1 MTLFPKYREVYLR
14 EVWSAVTAALDKHV
28 SPVIISAEIVLIDG
42 LLQGLACQLD
52 LIEGSMLVK
61 TTRKT
66 YDPYILLK
74 ARDMIK
80 LLSRSVPFQQVR
92 RHSRF
97 MLSNL

>member
-1 MTLFPKYREVYLR
+1 
-14 EVWSAVTAALDKHV
+14 
-28 SPVIISAEIVLIDG
+28 
-42 LLQGLACQLD
+42 
-52 LIEGSMLVK
+52 MLVK

-92 RHSRF
+92 SQ
-97 MLSNL
+97 SQDI